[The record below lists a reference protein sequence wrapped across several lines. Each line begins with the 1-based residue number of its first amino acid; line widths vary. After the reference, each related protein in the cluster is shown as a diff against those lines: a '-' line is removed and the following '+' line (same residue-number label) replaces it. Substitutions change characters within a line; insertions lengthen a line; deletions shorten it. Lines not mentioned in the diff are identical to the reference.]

1 MELHSL
7 ALKALADASV
17 RSLVLA
23 LAALAAMWLARAR
36 AAAVRHAVWTAM
48 VCAML
53 LLPVLSVALPSIPL
67 RILPAAPQIA
77 LAPAPFEVS
86 GPTPIQTA
94 PVPAPPRPQ
103 RDWASL
109 ALPVWLLVAS
119 AFLGRLVFGYA
130 VSRRLLRGSA
140 PIRDPRVSEAL
151 ERLGAIPAPALA
163 QSESIS
169 VPFTVGWIEPSI
181 LLPPGWRDWDRAKMD
196 AVLAH
201 ELAHVRR
208 SDWLVAVLAGVN
220 RSVFWFHP
228 LAWWME
234 RRLTALAEEAC
245 DESSLAATGNRKR
258 YAEVLLEMAEAV
270 RTANGRLTWHAVAM
284 ARRSQVRQRIETIL
298 DESRQISRGMTKPR
312 WAAVLLCGVPLVY
325 GAAALQVQPAQGPE
339 PKLIHRVEPEY
350 PPLASQSR
358 IQGQVH
364 LKAKLGQDGRVSDV
378 QVVSGHPL
386 LVSAAVEAVK
396 KWIYEPGMVNGE
408 PVETVIDIDVDF
420 KVAPQPPGDSPTKAN
435 VGGNL
440 PEAKVISRVPPVYP
454 RLARLARV
462 TGTVRV
468 ETTVGV
474 DGRVRSAAAIS
485 GPPLLRQAAVEAIR
499 QWVYA
504 PGRLN
509 GVPVEVTTQ
518 VDVGFTLPDS
528 LPLALTVERSAG
540 QLILKWNRD
549 ADVLRD
555 AERATLTVTDGD
567 HTEDVPVDE
576 RMLRGGSVVYAP
588 MTGNVQFRLEVVS
601 REGKI
606 VSESLTNTRVGEG
619 SVPGGTRSAA
629 PPTPARIRVSGNVQ
643 AANIL
648 YKVDPVYP
656 PLARRARVQGT
667 VRFTAIIGADGHVQN
682 LQLISGHPLLVQAAR
697 EAVGQWVY
705 RPVLL
710 NGEPI
715 ERPTQIDVPFTLP
728 EIR

>member
-1 MELHSL
+1 
-7 ALKALADASV
+7 
-17 RSLVLA
+17 
-23 LAALAAMWLARAR
+23 
-36 AAAVRHAVWTAM
+36 
-48 VCAML
+48 
-53 LLPVLSVALPSIPL
+53 
-67 RILPAAPQIA
+67 
-77 LAPAPFEVS
+77 
-86 GPTPIQTA
+86 
-94 PVPAPPRPQ
+94 
-103 RDWASL
+103 
-109 ALPVWLLVAS
+109 
-119 AFLGRLVFGYA
+119 
-130 VSRRLLRGSA
+130 
-140 PIRDPRVSEAL
+140 
-151 ERLGAIPAPALA
+151 
-163 QSESIS
+163 
-169 VPFTVGWIEPSI
+169 
-181 LLPPGWRDWDRAKMD
+181 
-196 AVLAH
+196 
-201 ELAHVRR
+201 
-208 SDWLVAVLAGVN
+208 
-220 RSVFWFHP
+220 
-228 LAWWME
+228 
-234 RRLTALAEEAC
+234 
-245 DESSLAATGNRKR
+245 
-258 YAEVLLEMAEAV
+258 
-270 RTANGRLTWHAVAM
+270 
-284 ARRSQVRQRIETIL
+284 
-298 DESRQISRGMTKPR
+298 
-312 WAAVLLCGVPLVY
+312 
-325 GAAALQVQPAQGPE
+325 
-339 PKLIHRVEPEY
+339 
-350 PPLASQSR
+350 
-358 IQGQVH
+358 
-364 LKAKLGQDGRVSDV
+364 
-378 QVVSGHPL
+378 
-386 LVSAAVEAVK
+386 
-396 KWIYEPGMVNGE
+396 
-408 PVETVIDIDVDF
+408 
-420 KVAPQPPGDSPTKAN
+420 
-435 VGGNL
+435 
-440 PEAKVISRVPPVYP
+440 
-454 RLARLARV
+454 
-462 TGTVRV
+462 
-468 ETTVGV
+468 
-474 DGRVRSAAAIS
+474 
-485 GPPLLRQAAVEAIR
+485 VEAIR

-509 GVPVEVTTQ
+509 GAAVEVTTQ

-629 PPTPARIRVSGNVQ
+629 PPTSARIRVSGNVQ